1 MTVYAIE
8 KNGNIVKHFVFEG
21 DITKNHTLPHKV
33 VDLTFDNEKSA
44 IEVANH
50 MNATV
55 VKVA

>member
-8 KNGNIVKHFVFEG
+8 RNGNLVKHYVFEG
-21 DITKNHTLPHKV
+21 DITKMHTRLHSV

-44 IEVANH
+44 LEVANKL
-50 MNATV
+50 NATV